1 LLQNEKVM
9 IYKIRII
16 LNAEEDVIR
25 DVAIDSGATLEDL
38 HNALTNAFGFT
49 GSEMASFYK
58 SDDTWVQGEE
68 FPLFDMSE
76 GHDRKT
82 QMSEVEVREVLGMA
96 GDKLLYVYDFF
107 NMWSFY
113 VELIDEDFDHSDIE
127 LPALLFSL
135 GLIPNQAPDIQF
147 ESEDLLDEDFDE
159 DLYRE
164 MDGDFEDMNF
174 N

>member
-1 LLQNEKVM
+1 M
-9 IYKIRII
+9 I
-16 LNAEEDVIR
+16 
-25 DVAIDSGATLEDL
+25 
-38 HNALTNAFGFT
+38 
-49 GSEMASFYK
+49 
-58 SDDTWVQGEE
+58 
-68 FPLFDMSE
+68 
-76 GHDRKT
+76 
-82 QMSEVEVREVLGMA
+82 
-96 GDKLLYVYDFF
+96 YVYDFF

-147 ESEDLLDEDFDE
+147 ESEDLLDEDYDE

>member
-1 LLQNEKVM
+1 MKEVM
-9 IYKIRII
+9 IYKIRVI

-25 DVAIDSGATLEDL
+25 EVAMDASASLEDL
-38 HNALTNAFGFT
+38 HNALTNAFGFV
-49 GSEMASFYK
+49 GNEMASFFK

-76 GHDRKT
+76 GHDKKT
-82 QMSEVEVREVLGMA
+82 QMSELEVQSVLTEA

-107 NMWSFY
+107 NMWSFF
-113 VELIDEDFDHSDIE
+113 VELIDEDFDHKDPE

-135 GLIPNQAPDIQF
+135 GLIPNQAPEIQF
-147 ESEDLLDEDFDE
+147 ESDDLLDEDFDE

-164 MDGDFEDMNF
+164 IDGDIEDMNF